1 MKFKVNYTIYSNYT
15 WSHTNKEEIIEAD
28 TIEEDCFSIESK
40 SNIDSGEYI
49 VNKIEIMEE

>member
-15 WSHTNKEEIIEAD
+15 WTHIDQEEIIEAD
-28 TIEEDCFSIESK
+28 TIEEACFSIESK

>member
-1 MKFKVNYTIYSNYT
+1 MKFKVNYTIYSNYV
-15 WSHTNKEEIIEAD
+15 WSHIDQEEIIEA
-28 TIEEDCFSIESK
+28 CFSIESK

>member
-15 WSHTNKEEIIEAD
+15 WTHIDQEEIIEAD
-28 TIEEDCFSIESK
+28 TIEEACSSIESK